1 MARAHIQCGTA
12 TPRKQSVHECLQHP
26 SSALEILED
35 AVMFVFLEVLIQ
47 TLNFSD
53 PWVRWVSWPKS
64 GFLES
69 LHLTVAVRLDFA
81 QYVYILHFF
90 SAWHR
95 SMVA

>member
-1 MARAHIQCGTA
+1 
-12 TPRKQSVHECLQHP
+12 
-26 SSALEILED
+26 
-35 AVMFVFLEVLIQ
+35 MFVFLEVLIQ

-90 SAWHR
+90 FSMASLNGGISPLVTKIAGAWGV
-95 SMVA
+95 SVT